1 MRKASTRSSPGLRMA
16 TATLALGALFF
27 ASGAKASPNLDE
39 LTKYLAFIES
49 FQYFFEFCQAETRLP
64 DNQVNFARSHIGE
77 RRALIFAGLNEEQR
91 DKVVAGMPDKKTQ
104 MIKGVLETVGKEQP
118 GVPLKHLCLAGFFE
132 GIMDSE
138 QKSSGKETAAIRK
151 LKE

>member
-1 MRKASTRSSPGLRMA
+1 MNKCLGLPVA
-16 TATLALGALFF
+16 AAVLALAGLLP
-27 ASGAKASPNLDE
+27 ASGAKATPNLDE
-39 LTKYLAFIES
+39 LARYLAFIES

-64 DNQVNFARSHIGE
+64 DNQVTFARTHIGE

-91 DKVVAGMPDKKTQ
+91 ATLVAGMPDKRTQ
-104 MIKGVLETVGKEQP
+104 MIKSVLETVGKDQP

-138 QKSSGKETAAIRK
+138 QKSGAKERAAIQK
-151 LKE
+151 LKD